1 MTRRVHVHV
10 PASTSNLGGGF
21 DCVGVAVDRWL
32 SLTARLDP
40 ASPVDVRITR
50 AGTLANLAATL
61 DEDRIIVGFRAACA
75 YAGRPAPRGLLVRAK
90 STIPVA
96 RGLGSSAAATVAGAI
111 AANALLDLGLDD
123 LAITTIASR
132 LEGHPDNVAPAVFG
146 GATLAIA
153 SPDVAGSSATI
164 VRTLSV
170 APEIALVLAV
180 PKLTVET
187 VRARA
192 ALPPVVP
199 HEVAARAAALGAAL
213 VQGLASADATLLAAA
228 LDDVLH
234 VPYRRHLVPGFDA
247 VVDAARGAG
256 AFGATLSGSG
266 AAIIAIA
273 PRPLASF
280 VGGAMSSAWSDVGV
294 EAEAFESHT
303 PARGYRLRVA
313 AERTQPLDHD
323 TPSSMRRHIMPIT
336 LHLPAVLAK
345 LADRQAIE
353 TRGATVGEAVANIA
367 GRYPALAPRLRDEA
381 GNPYPFV
388 TFYLNDEDIR
398 FQGGFDAPLADGD
411 ELTIVPAI
419 AGG

>member
-21 DCVGVAVDRWL
+21 DCVGVAVNRWL
-32 SLTARLDP
+32 SVTARLDP
-40 ASPVDVRITR
+40 TFAADAQITR
-50 AGTLANLAATL
+50 AGTLADLGVAPA
-61 DEDRIIVGFRAACA
+61 DDRILIGFRAACA
-75 YAGRPAPRGLLVRAK
+75 YAGRIAPRGLFVRAT

-96 RGLGSSAAATVAGAI
+96 RGLGSSAAAAVAGALV
-111 AANALLDLGLDD
+111 ANGLLDLGLDD
-123 LAITTIASR
+123 GAILAIAADI
-132 LEGHPDNVAPAVFG
+132 EGHPDNAAPAVHG

-153 SPDVAGSSATI
+153 PVRPDGRSSIT

-170 APEIALVLAV
+170 APGIALVLAV
-180 PKLTVET
+180 PELTVET
-187 VRARA
+187 AWARA
-192 ALPPVVP
+192 ALPPTVP
-199 HEVAARAAALGAAL
+199 HEIGARAAALGAAL
-213 VQGLASADATLLAAA
+213 VHGLAAGDPLLLAAA

-234 VPYRRHLVPGFDA
+234 VPYRRHLVPGFDD
-247 VVDAARGAG
+247 VVDAARYAG

-266 AAIIAIA
+266 ASIVALA
-273 PRPLASF
+273 PHPAAEDVSR
-280 VGGAMSSAWSDVGV
+280 AMRSAWAEHGV
-294 EAEAFESHT
+294 SAEAFESNT
-303 PARGYRLRVA
+303 PSRGYRVRIV
-313 AERTQPLDHD
+313 AERPHPVEPS
-323 TPSSMRRHIMPIT
+323 TPSSIRSHAMPVT

-353 TRGATVGEAVANIA
+353 TAGATVGEAVANVA
-367 GRYPALAPRLRDEA
+367 GRYPALGPRLRDEA

-398 FQGGFDAPLADGD
+398 FQGGFAAPLTDGD

>member
-10 PASTSNLGGGF
+10 SASTSNLGGGF
-21 DCVGVAVDRWL
+21 DCVGLAVDRWL
-32 SLTARLDP
+32 SVAVGVDP
-40 ASPVDVRITR
+40 ASGVEARIAR
-50 AGTLANLAATL
+50 EGTLADLGVTP
-61 DEDRIIVGFRAACA
+61 DEDRILIGFRAACVH
-75 YAGRPAPRGLLVRAK
+75 AGHAAPRGLAVLAK

-96 RGLGSSAAATVAGAI
+96 RGLGSSAAATVAGAV
-111 AANALLDLGLDD
+111 AANRLLDLGLDD
-123 LAITTIASR
+123 LTIAAIAAR
-132 LEGHPDNVAPAVFG
+132 IEGHPDNVAPAVFG

-153 SPDVAGSSATI
+153 SPHGDGLSTPA
-164 VRTLSV
+164 VRALSV
-170 APEIALVLAV
+170 APELALVLAV
-180 PKLTVET
+180 PELTVET

-192 ALPPVVP
+192 ALPATVP
-199 HEVAARAAALGAAL
+199 HDVAVRAAALGAAL
-213 VQGLASADATLLAAA
+213 VHGLATADATLLAAA

-247 VVDAARGAG
+247 VVDAARNAG

-266 AAIIAIA
+266 AGIVAIG
-273 PRPLASF
+273 PRPAAPAIWR
-280 VGGAMSSAWSDVGV
+280 AMRSAWSELGV
-294 EAEAFESHT
+294 ESEAFESNT
-303 PARGYRLRVA
+303 PDRGYRVRVVGK
-313 AERTQPLDHD
+313 RPQPVEHS
-323 TPSSMRRHIMPIT
+323 TSSSIRRHAMPVT
-336 LHLPAVLAK
+336 LHLPTVLAK

-353 TRGATVGEAVANIA
+353 TGGSTVGEAVANVA

>member
-1 MTRRVHVHV
+1 MTRRVHVRV
-10 PASTSNLGGGF
+10 PASTSNLGAGF
-21 DCVGVAVDRWL
+21 DCIGVAVDRWL
-32 SLTARLDP
+32 SVATRLDP
-40 ASPVDVRITR
+40 TSSVDVRITR
-50 AGTLANLAATL
+50 AGTLADLGATP
-61 DEDRIIVGFRAACA
+61 DEDRIIIGFRAACA
-75 YAGRPAPRGLLVRAK
+75 YAGRAAPRGLFVRAK

-96 RGLGSSAAATVAGAI
+96 RGLGSSAAAAVAGAI
-111 AANALLDLGLDD
+111 AANALLELGLDD
-123 LAITTIASR
+123 LAVTAIASHI
-132 LEGHPDNVAPAVFG
+132 EGHADNVAPAVFG

-153 SPDVAGSSATI
+153 PPHANGQSAAA

-180 PKLTVET
+180 PALTVET
-187 VRARA
+187 ARARA
-192 ALPPVVP
+192 ALPRTVP

-213 VQGLASADATLLAAA
+213 VHGLATADATLLASA
-228 LDDVLH
+228 LDDILH

-247 VVDAARGAG
+247 VVDAARDAG

-273 PRPLASF
+273 PRPLAPL
-280 VGGAMSSAWSDVGV
+280 VARAMSAAWSEAGV

-303 PARGYRLRVA
+303 PARGYRARVV
-313 AERTQPLDHD
+313 AERAQPLDHS
-323 TPSSMRRHIMPIT
+323 TPSSIRRHVMPVT

-367 GRYPALAPRLRDEA
+367 GQYPALAPRLRDEA

>member
-1 MTRRVHVHV
+1 MTRRAHVHV

-32 SLTARLDP
+32 SVTIGFDP
-40 ASPVDVRITR
+40 ASHVEARITR
-50 AGTLANLAATL
+50 AGTLADLGVAAA
-61 DEDRIIVGFRAACA
+61 EDRIIIGLRAACA
-75 YAGRPAPRGLLVRAK
+75 HAGRAAPRGLAVLAT

-111 AANALLDLGLDD
+111 AANVLLELGLDD
-123 LAITTIASR
+123 VTLAAIASDI
-132 LEGHPDNVAPAVFG
+132 EGHPDNVAPAIFG

-153 SPDVAGSSATI
+153 PPLSSDRCAPA
-164 VRTLSV
+164 VRALSV
-170 APEIALVLAV
+170 APDVALVLAV
-180 PKLTVET
+180 PELMVET
-187 VRARA
+187 VHARA
-192 ALPPVVP
+192 VLPRAVP
-199 HEVAARAAALGAAL
+199 HDVAARAAALGAAL
-213 VQGLASADATLLAAA
+213 VHGLATGDATLLAAA

-247 VVDAARGAG
+247 VVAAARNAG

-266 AAIIAIA
+266 ASIVAIA
-273 PRPLASF
+273 RQPDAAVVSR
-280 VGGAMSSAWSDVGV
+280 AMCAAWSQLGV
-294 EAEAFESHT
+294 KSDAFESNT
-303 PARGYRLRVA
+303 PARGYRVRVA
-313 AERTQPLDHD
+313 AERPQFVEHNT
-323 TPSSMRRHIMPIT
+323 SSPIRRNAMPVT
-336 LHLPAVLAK
+336 LHLPTVLAK

-353 TRGATVGEAVANIA
+353 TRGATVGEAVANVA

-381 GNPYPFV
+381 GNPYPYV